1 MAKKKKKKYSE
12 KPKPPVTTQQTE
24 EITKNPDNTETSND
38 GAVSQNQQEADTP
51 DTAPVLENETVSSA
65 EQPSAQDTVADK
77 ETAQADTNDNDDD
90 NNKDIDTLVQS
101 DTVETTDEKP
111 SPKHTKKE
119 KPARSLPKPDDKE
132 ISKTPLF
139 LILSFI
145 VPFII
150 MGVVFAR
157 AGIYPFGDR
166 QVLYSDC
173 KQQYLPFLKEFQN
186 KLKTGDSMLYSWRNG
201 YGSNFIA
208 MIGYYIASPLNLL
221 TLFIPVQ
228 YLREAMAVFMMTKI
242 ACASLFM
249 AIFLKGV
256 YKRNDLSL
264 IAFGCCYSFCDFIM
278 GYYWNTIW
286 LDSVA
291 LMPLVALG
299 VYYIVNENKY
309 KLYIISLAIAFVSS
323 YYIGYMICV
332 FVLLWFVVTSVVKK
346 SKFEEVCENII
357 KMAIYSVIALCMT
370 LPITLTSYIQ
380 LQNTVGS
387 EDKFPDKI
395 EIYNNF
401 MEIIANLFSFHKTTT
416 MEGLPNVGSG
426 VVCILL
432 VVIFARSKNI
442 VLREKI
448 AYLSLLGL
456 LFVSLNINYLDYIWH
471 GFHFP
476 NMIPYR
482 FAFLF
487 SFVLIAI
494 AYRGF
499 TSFVELDKKD
509 IIGMCII
516 TVAMVCITVF
526 YLDQKAIIGS
536 LIVAGLYILMMTFYE
551 FKLINKRLL
560 IIFASVLIVVEM
572 CLEASIGVDS
582 VGTTSHDNYPDKEE
596 AVVEL
601 IDYAYKQ
608 SGDEF
613 FRLDQ
618 EYYSTKNDGMIY
630 GYNGIGQFSSTSYK
644 NVIDFTSR
652 FGMVSKRSSYQYLLT
667 SPVTSMYSGVKY
679 VISRDKY
686 KGGMISLSDE
696 KTSSD
701 GLVDLYYNEYTLP
714 IAYMSDKAIMDV
726 EMVNDNVFIT
736 QNKVFSASTGI
747 DSDVYTILRPNSFN
761 CLNMK
766 HEETDS
772 GMYSYS
778 YTEGNSTGEIE
789 VEYEA
794 TKDGEYF
801 AWANVKSN
809 DLITVESDSLTHT
822 YNIEAQRYIFSCG
835 YHHKGEKFI
844 LRVNSNKSGK
854 NIIGAAVLNKE
865 VLDEGYAQLADE
877 GLKVTKYTSN
887 YIEGTID
894 TQKSGVMLTS
904 IPYEKGWTLYV
915 DDKKVKTQEAMEVFL
930 SAELTNGTH
939 TIKLKYTPQGFVPG
953 IVISVIALTAFILMC
968 INDKLKAKGKS
979 PLKKIRKSE

>member
-12 KPKPPVTTQQTE
+12 KTKTTPAAQTAE
-24 EITKNPDNTETSND
+24 DIKEKADSTED
-38 GAVSQNQQEADTP
+38 LIEGEASQNQQDTP
-51 DTAPVLENETVSSA
+51 DTAPVSDTETTAAEETSA
-65 EQPSAQDTVADK
+65 ET
-77 ETAQADTNDNDDD
+77 T
-90 NNKDIDTLVQS
+90 
-101 DTVETTDEKP
+101 ETTPSVDKDAENTSGKDKDKP
-111 SPKHTKKE
+111 LKKENE
-119 KPARSLPKPDDKE
+119 KPARSLPKLDEKE
-132 ISKTPLF
+132 MSKTPLF

-145 VPFII
+145 VPFLI

-173 KQQYLPFLKEFQN
+173 KQQYLPFLKEFQI

-201 YGSNFIA
+201 YGTNFIA

-221 TLFIPVQ
+221 TLFIPVE
-228 YLREAMAVFMMTKI
+228 YIREAMAVFMMIKI

-249 AIFLKGV
+249 AMFLKGV

-264 IAFGCCYSFCDFIM
+264 IAFGCCYAFCDFIM

-299 VYYIVNENKY
+299 VYYIVNEKKY
-309 KLYIISLAIAFVSS
+309 KLYVISLTVAFLSS

-332 FVLLWFVVTSVVKK
+332 FVLLWFIVVSVIKN
-346 SKFEEVCENII
+346 SKFEEICENTI
-357 KMAIYSVIALCMT
+357 KMAVYSVIALCMT
-370 LPITLTSYIQ
+370 LPISLTSYIQ

-416 MEGLPNVGSG
+416 MEGLPNIGSG

-432 VVIFARSKNI
+432 LVIFVRSKNI
-442 VLREKI
+442 QLREKI
-448 AYLSLLGL
+448 AYLSLLGF
-456 LFVSLNINYLDYIWH
+456 LFISLNFNFLDYIWH

-482 FAFLF
+482 FSFLF

-516 TVAMVCITVF
+516 TAVMVCITVF

-551 FKLINKRLL
+551 FNLINRRML
-560 IIFASVLIVVEM
+560 IVFASVLIVVEM
-572 CLEASIGVDS
+572 CLEAGIGVDS
-582 VGTTSHDNYPDKEE
+582 VGTTSHDNYPDKEA
-596 AVVEL
+596 AVEEL
-601 IDYAYKQ
+601 IDYAYEQ

-630 GYNGIGQFSSTSYK
+630 GYNGIGQFSSTSYR

-679 VISRDKY
+679 VISRENY
-686 KGGMISLSDE
+686 NGGMISLSDV
-696 KTSSD
+696 KKSSD
-701 GLVDLYYNEYTLP
+701 DTCTLYYNEYTLP
-714 IAYMSDKAIMDV
+714 IAYMSDRAIMNV
-726 EMVNDNVFIT
+726 EMINDNVFIT
-736 QNKVFSASTGI
+736 QNKVFTASTGI
-747 DSDVYTILRPNSFN
+747 EQDVYTILRPSAFN
-761 CLNMK
+761 CLNMT
-766 HEETDS
+766 HEETD
-772 GMYSYS
+772 GGLYSYS
-778 YTEGNSTGEIE
+778 YTDGNSSGEIE

-794 TKDGEYF
+794 TQDGEYF
-801 AWANVKSN
+801 AWANVKSS
-809 DLITVESDSLTHT
+809 DLISVESDSLTHS
-822 YNIEAQRYIFSCG
+822 YNIEAQRYIFPCG
-835 YHHKGEKFI
+835 YHHKGEKFT
-844 LRVNSNKSGK
+844 LKVDSTKSGK
-854 NIIGAAVLNKE
+854 NIIGAALLNKDI
-865 VLDEGYAQLADE
+865 LDEGYAQLADE
-877 GLKVTKYTSN
+877 GLKVTSYTSTS
-887 YIEGTID
+887 IEGTID
-894 TQKSGVMLTS
+894 TQKTGVMLTS

-915 DDKKVKTQEAMEVFL
+915 DGEKVKTQEAMEVFI
-930 SAELTNGTH
+930 SAELTKGTH
-939 TIKLKYTPQGFVPG
+939 SIRLEYTPQGFVPG
-953 IVISVIALTAFILMC
+953 VVIAVISLIAFIMMC
-968 INDKLKAKGKS
+968 IYDMLKAKGKD
-979 PLKKIRKSE
+979 PLKAIRKSK

>member
-12 KPKPPVTTQQTE
+12 KPNTTVTNQTE
-24 EITKNPDNTETSND
+24 EIVEDTSVKEPETEE
-38 GAVSQNQQEADTP
+38 VSDI
-51 DTAPVLENETVSSA
+51 ETVTEGSA
-65 EQPSAQDTVADK
+65 PAAEPEKDNGGEAVIAENNDPDK
-77 ETAQADTNDNDDD
+77 
-90 NNKDIDTLVQS
+90 
-101 DTVETTDEKP
+101 
-111 SPKHTKKE
+111 KKIKL
-119 KPARSLPKPDDKE
+119 KPARSLPKLDNRE
-132 ISKTPLF
+132 TSKTPLF
-139 LILSFI
+139 LILSFL

-157 AGIYPFGDR
+157 AGIFPFGER

-173 KQQYLPFLKEFQN
+173 KQQYFPFLKEFQH
-186 KLKTGDSMLYSWRNG
+186 KLLTGDSMFYSWRNG
-201 YGSNFIA
+201 YGTNFIA

-221 TLFIPVQ
+221 TILIPTE
-228 YLREAMAVFMMTKI
+228 YLREAMAVFMMIKI
-242 ACASLFM
+242 GCASLFM
-249 AIFLKGV
+249 AMFLKTV
-256 YKRNDLSL
+256 HKRNDLSL

-299 VYYIVNENKY
+299 VYYIVNEKKY
-309 KLYIISLAIAFVSS
+309 KLYIISLAIAFMSS

-332 FVLLWFVVTSVVKK
+332 FVVLWFIVTSVIKK
-346 SKFEEVCENII
+346 SDFEEICRNVI
-357 KMAIYSVIALCMT
+357 KMAIYSVISLCMT

-387 EDKFPDKI
+387 EDKWPKKI

-401 MEIIANLFSFHKTTT
+401 MEILANLFSFHKTTT

-432 VVIFARSKNI
+432 LVIFIRSKNI

-448 AYLSLLGL
+448 AYLSLLG
-456 LFVSLNINYLDYIWH
+456 FMFISLNINYLDFIWH

-482 FAFLF
+482 FSFLF

-494 AYRGF
+494 AYKGF

-516 TVAMVCITVF
+516 TAVMVCITVF
-526 YLDQKAIIGS
+526 YLDRKAVIGS
-536 LIVAGLYILMMTFYE
+536 LIVAGLFILMMLLYE
-551 FKLINKRLL
+551 FNLLNRRLL
-560 IIFASVLIVVEM
+560 VTFASILIVAEM
-572 CLEASIGVDS
+572 CLEASIGVES
-582 VGTTSHDNYPDKEE
+582 VGTTDHNNYPDKEA
-596 AVVEL
+596 AVEEL
-601 IDYAYKQ
+601 IDYAYEQ
-608 SGDEF
+608 NGDEF
-613 FRLDQ
+613 FRLDM

-667 SPVTSMYSGVKY
+667 SPVTSMYSGIKY
-679 VISRDKY
+679 VISRERY
-686 KGGMISLSDE
+686 KGGMISLTDE

-714 IAYMSDKAIMDV
+714 IAYMADKTISDVNMI
-726 EMVNDNVFIT
+726 NDNVFIT
-736 QNKVFSASTGI
+736 QNEVFKASTGV
-747 DSDVYTILRPNSFN
+747 DSDVYTILRPAAFN
-761 CLNMK
+761 CLNMD
-766 HEETDS
+766 HEETD
-772 GMYSYS
+772 GGFYSYS
-778 YTEGNSTGEIE
+778 FTDGNDSGEIE

-794 TKDGEYF
+794 TEDGEYF

-809 DLITVESDSLTHT
+809 DNITVESDSLTHT
-822 YNIEAQRYIFSCG
+822 YNIEAQRYIFPCG
-835 YHHKGEKFI
+835 YYHKGERFK
-844 LRVNSNKSGK
+844 LKVDSNKSGK
-854 NIIGAAVLNKE
+854 NVIGAALLNKNI
-865 VLDEGYAQLADE
+865 LDEGYALLADE

-894 TQKSGVMLTS
+894 VQRSGVFLTS

-915 DDKKVKTQEAMEVFL
+915 DGEKVKTQEAMGVFI
-930 SAELTNGTH
+930 SAEMTKGTH
-939 TIKLKYTPQGFVPG
+939 SITMKYTPPGFVPG
-953 IVISVIALTAFILMC
+953 VVLAVAALAVFIYLC
-968 INDKLKAKGKS
+968 ITDMRKAKSENDTQPAKS
-979 PLKKIRKSE
+979 GTKK